1 MGMMMH
7 RAVVRLRQQKTQET
21 QTEVEAKEVVSN
33 HKEGEDIVDKPVK
46 KRSTAKRTA
55 KK

>member
-7 RAVVRLRQQKTQET
+7 RAVVRLRQQKAQGT
-21 QTEVEAKEVVSN
+21 QTEVEAKEVVSD

-46 KRSTAKRTA
+46 KRSKSKRTA